1 MHNYRR
7 NAHLGYGGWRLPN
20 GIYIHHFLPF
30 HRFENQRERLNGKLF
45 SILFL
50 ISSGVLFVFFDLLV
64 MPNT

>member
-1 MHNYRR
+1 M
-7 NAHLGYGGWRLPN
+7 GDDRLPN
-20 GIYIHHFLPF
+20 GIYIHHFFLF
-30 HRFENQRERLNGKLF
+30 HRLENQRERLNGKLF